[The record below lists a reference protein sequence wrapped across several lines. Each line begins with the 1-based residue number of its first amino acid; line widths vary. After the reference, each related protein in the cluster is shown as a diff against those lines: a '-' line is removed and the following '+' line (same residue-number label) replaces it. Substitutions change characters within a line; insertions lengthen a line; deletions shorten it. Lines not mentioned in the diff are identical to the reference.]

1 MYIIE
6 ITCER
11 RKEEYIYI
19 YICYTCRNLLVDIEE
34 VYVNSRLLKSDF

>member
-11 RKEEYIYI
+11 RKEEYI

-34 VYVNSRLLKSDF
+34 VYVNSRLLKSDS